1 MQYYTRPNNKNQ
13 LEVLLDGPEEDQR
26 CQSILAENIYNAR
39 TLDSIRGKIICFDSN
54 KQFKNF
60 LFWREIF
67 NQHSPQNT
75 FSFFKYARSAAKIA
89 RDILNNRVIELDS
102 AFS

>member
-1 MQYYTRPNNKNQ
+1 MHYYTRPNKGQ
-13 LEVLLDGPEEDQR
+13 ELEVLLDGPEEDQK
-26 CQSILAENIYNAR
+26 CQSTLAENIYDVK
-39 TLDSIRGKIICFDSN
+39 TLDSIRGKIIYFSSN

-67 NQHSPQNT
+67 NQHQPNNT
-75 FSFFKYARSAAKIA
+75 FSFFKYARSAAKIT